1 MMQGGVCVSRLA
13 VLTRR
18 RKSTARLKWFQK
30 LSRSCGK
37 APRRRLWRWLCE
49 PFDNFLAAQYCAQCL
64 AVMETPRDPAAS
76 RYEHAAKGLRRSDL
90 DPDPIKQFGNWFT
103 AAIEAGIRDVNAVS
117 LATVGRDGRPSV
129 RIVLLK
135 SFDQDG
141 FVFFTNYE
149 SEKGKQLEANP
160 YAALAFYWIELDR
173 QIRVNGKVEKTTRE
187 ESQSYFHSRPVGS
200 QISAWASRQSE
211 VLDGRRV
218 LDARM
223 AEMTER
229 FGDKQIPLPPHWGGY
244 RLKPDR
250 MEFWQGRP
258 NRLHDRFRYTRQASA
273 NWLIER
279 LAP

>member
-1 MMQGGVCVSRLA
+1 MKISH
-13 VLTRR
+13 
-18 RKSTARLKWFQK
+18 
-30 LSRSCGK
+30 
-37 APRRRLWRWLCE
+37 
-49 PFDNFLAAQYCAQCL
+49 
-64 AVMETPRDPAAS
+64 DPSAS
-76 RYEHAAKGLRRSDL
+76 HYEHVWKGLRRSDL
-90 DPDPIKQFGNWFT
+90 NPDPIKQFGNWFT

-117 LATVGRDGRPSV
+117 LATATPDAKPSV

-149 SEKGKQLEANP
+149 SEKGKQLKANP
-160 YAALAFYWIELDR
+160 NAALAFYWIELDR
-173 QIRVNGKVEKTTRE
+173 QIRISGKVEKTSRK
-187 ESQSYFHSRPVGS
+187 ESLTYFHSRPTGS
-200 QISAWASRQSE
+200 QLSAWASRQSE

-229 FGDKQIPLPPHWGGY
+229 FGNEPIPLPPHWGGY

-250 MEFWQGRP
+250 IEFWQGRA
-258 NRLHDRFRYTRQASA
+258 NRLHDRFRYTRQADG